1 LKEAKKKLEDEIR
14 TLDRELKEEIP
25 KALKTAAAMG
35 DLSENAEYQAA
46 KERQS
51 FLQARLFQLR
61 DRLATLSMV
70 NLSKIPTDK
79 VSYGSKVVLLDL
91 DTDKEVTYKL
101 VSSEESNVKEGLI
114 STASPIGKSLMGHE
128 EGDEVEIRTPG
139 GVKNY
144 EILRF
149 TTFHDDKKSP

>member
-61 DRLATLSMV
+61 ERLATLSMV

-79 VSYGSKVVLLDL
+79 ISYGSKVVLLDL

-114 STASPIGKSLMGHE
+114 STASPIGQSLMGHK
-128 EGDEVEIRTPG
+128 EGDEVQIQTPG

-144 EILRF
+144 EIVQL
-149 TTFHDDKKSP
+149 TTLHDA

>member
-1 LKEAKKKLEDEIR
+1 MKEAKKKLEDEIR

-79 VSYGSKVVLLDL
+79 ISYGSKVVLLDL

-114 STASPIGKSLMGHE
+114 STASPIGQSLMGHE
-128 EGDEVEIRTPG
+128 DGDEVEIRTPG
-139 GVKNY
+139 GVKHY
-144 EILRF
+144 EIVRF
-149 TTFHDDKKSP
+149 TTFHDD

>member
-1 LKEAKKKLEDEIR
+1 MKEAKKKLEDEIR

-101 VSSEESNVKEGLI
+101 VSSEESNVKQGLI

>member
-1 LKEAKKKLEDEIR
+1 MKEAKQKLEQEVR
-14 TLDRELKEEIP
+14 KLDRELKEEIP
-25 KALKTAAAMG
+25 KALKTAADMG
-35 DLSENAEYQAA
+35 DLSENAENQSA

-51 FLQARLFQLR
+51 FLQARLAQLR
-61 DRLATLSMV
+61 ERLATLSMV

-114 STASPIGKSLMGHE
+114 STASPIGQSLMGHE
-128 EGDEVEIRTPG
+128 EGDEVQIRTPG

-149 TTFHDDKKSP
+149 TTFHDA

>member
-61 DRLATLSMV
+61 DRLATLSLV

-79 VSYGSKVVLLDL
+79 ISYGSKVVLLDL

-101 VSSEESNVKEGLI
+101 VSSEESNVKKGLI
-114 STASPIGKSLMGHE
+114 STASPIGKSLMGCKVR
-128 EGDEVEIRTPG
+128 DEVQTRTPG
-139 GVKNY
+139 GDKNY
-144 EILRF
+144 KIVQL
-149 TTFHDDKKSP
+149 TTIHDG

>member
-1 LKEAKKKLEDEIR
+1 MKEAKKKLEDEIR

-51 FLQARLFQLR
+51 FLQARLAQLR
-61 DRLATLSMV
+61 ERLATLSMV

-114 STASPIGKSLMGHE
+114 STASPIGQSLMGRE
-128 EGDEVEIRTPG
+128 EGDEVQIRTPG

-149 TTFHDDKKSP
+149 TTFHDA

>member
-1 LKEAKKKLEDEIR
+1 MKEAKRKLEDELR
-14 TLDRELKEEIP
+14 KLGRELKEEIP
-25 KALKTAAAMG
+25 RALKTAADMG
-35 DLSENAEYQAA
+35 DLSENADYQAA

-51 FLQARLFQLR
+51 FLQVRLAQLR
-61 DRLATLSMV
+61 ERLATLSMV

-114 STASPIGKSLMGHE
+114 STASPIGQSLMGRE
-128 EGDEVEIRTPG
+128 EGDEVQIRTPG
-139 GVKNY
+139 GVRTS

-149 TTFHDDKKSP
+149 TTFHDA

>member
-1 LKEAKKKLEDEIR
+1 MKEAKRKLEDELR
-14 TLDRELKEEIP
+14 KLGRELKEEIP
-25 KALKTAAAMG
+25 RALKTAADMG

-51 FLQARLFQLR
+51 FLQARLAQLR
-61 DRLATLSMV
+61 ERLATLSMV
-70 NLSKIPTDK
+70 DLSKIPTDK

-114 STASPIGKSLMGHE
+114 STASPIGQSLMGRE
-128 EGDEVEIRTPG
+128 EGDEVQIQTPG
-139 GVKNY
+139 GIKNY
-144 EILRF
+144 EIVQF
-149 TTFHDDKKSP
+149 TTLHDA

>member
-1 LKEAKKKLEDEIR
+1 MKEAKKKLEDEIR
-14 TLDRELKEEIP
+14 KLGRELKEEIP

-51 FLQARLFQLR
+51 FLQARLAQLR
-61 DRLATLSMV
+61 ERLATLSMV

-91 DTDKEVTYKL
+91 DTDKKVTYKL

-114 STASPIGKSLMGHE
+114 STASPIGKSLMGRD
-128 EGDEVEIRTPG
+128 EGDEVQIRTPG
-139 GVKNY
+139 GIKNY
-144 EILRF
+144 EIVQF
-149 TTFHDDKKSP
+149 TTLHDA

>member
-1 LKEAKKKLEDEIR
+1 MKEAKKKLEDEIR
-14 TLDRELKEEIP
+14 KLGRELKEEIP
-25 KALKTAAAMG
+25 KALKTAADMG

-51 FLQARLFQLR
+51 YLQARLSQLR
-61 DRLATLSMV
+61 ERLATLSMV

-114 STASPIGKSLMGHE
+114 STASPIGKSLMGRD
-128 EGDEVEIRTPG
+128 EGDEVQIRTPG
-139 GVKNY
+139 GIKNY
-144 EILRF
+144 EIVQF
-149 TTFHDDKKSP
+149 TTLHDA

>member
-14 TLDRELKEEIP
+14 KLGRELKEEIP

-51 FLQARLFQLR
+51 FLQARLAQLR
-61 DRLATLSMV
+61 ERLATLSMV

-91 DTDKEVTYKL
+91 DTDKEVIYKL
-101 VSSEESNVKEGLI
+101 VSIEESNVKEGLI
-114 STASPIGKSLMGHE
+114 STASPIGKSLMGRE
-128 EGDEVEIRTPG
+128 EGDEVQIRTPG
-139 GVKNY
+139 GVRNY
-144 EILRF
+144 EIVQF
-149 TTFHDDKKSP
+149 TTLHDG

>member
-1 LKEAKKKLEDEIR
+1 MKEAKKKLEDELR
-14 TLDRELKEEIP
+14 KLGRELKEEIP
-25 KALKTAAAMG
+25 KALKTAADMG

-51 FLQARLFQLR
+51 YLQARLAHLR
-61 DRLATLSMV
+61 ERLAKLSMI
-70 NLSKIPTDK
+70 NLSKVPTDK

-91 DTDKEVTYKL
+91 DTDKKVTYKL

-114 STASPIGKSLMGHE
+114 STASPIGKSLMGRE
-128 EGDEVEIRTPG
+128 EGDEVQIRTPG

-144 EILRF
+144 EIVQF
-149 TTFHDDKKSP
+149 TTLHDG

>member
-1 LKEAKKKLEDEIR
+1 MKEAKKKLEDEIR
-14 TLDRELKEEIP
+14 KLGRELKEEIP
-25 KALKTAAAMG
+25 KALKTAADMG

-51 FLQARLFQLR
+51 YLQARLSQLR
-61 DRLATLSMV
+61 ERLATLSMV

-91 DTDKEVTYKL
+91 DTDMEVTYKL

-114 STASPIGKSLMGHE
+114 STASPIGKSLMGRE
-128 EGDEVEIRTPG
+128 EGDEVQIRTPG
-139 GVKNY
+139 GIKNY
-144 EILRF
+144 EIVQF
-149 TTFHDDKKSP
+149 TTLHDE

>member
-51 FLQARLFQLR
+51 FLQARLAQLR
-61 DRLATLSMV
+61 ERLATLSMV

-149 TTFHDDKKSP
+149 TTFHDDLP

>member
-1 LKEAKKKLEDEIR
+1 MKEAKKKLENEIR
-14 TLDRELKEEIP
+14 QLGRELKAEIP

-35 DLSENAEYQAA
+35 DLSENADYSAA

-51 FLQARLFQLR
+51 FLQVRLAQLR
-61 DRLATLSMV
+61 ERLATLSMV

-114 STASPIGKSLMGHE
+114 STASPIGQSLMGRE
-128 EGDEVEIRTPG
+128 EGDEVQIRTPG
-139 GVKNY
+139 GIKNY
-144 EILRF
+144 EIVQF
-149 TTFHDDKKSP
+149 TTLHDG

>member
-1 LKEAKKKLEDEIR
+1 LKEAKKKLENEIR
-14 TLDRELKEEIP
+14 KLGRELKAEIP

-35 DLSENAEYQAA
+35 DLSENADYQAA

-51 FLQARLFQLR
+51 FLQVRLAQLR
-61 DRLATLSMV
+61 ERLATLSMV

-101 VSSEESNVKEGLI
+101 VSRK
-114 STASPIGKSLMGHE
+114 
-128 EGDEVEIRTPG
+128 D
-139 GVKNY
+139 
-144 EILRF
+144 
-149 TTFHDDKKSP
+149 

>member
-1 LKEAKKKLEDEIR
+1 MKEAKRKLEDELR
-14 TLDRELKEEIP
+14 KLGREFKEEIP
-25 KALKTAAAMG
+25 RALKTAADMG

-51 FLQARLFQLR
+51 FLQARLAQLR
-61 DRLATLSMV
+61 ERLATLSMV
-70 NLSKIPTDK
+70 DLSKIPTDK

-114 STASPIGKSLMGHE
+114 STASPIGQSLMGRE
-128 EGDEVEIRTPG
+128 EGDEVQIRTPG
-139 GVKNY
+139 GIKNY
-144 EILRF
+144 EIVQF
-149 TTFHDDKKSP
+149 TTLHDA

>member
-1 LKEAKKKLEDEIR
+1 MKEAKKKLEDEIR

-101 VSSEESNVKEGLI
+101 VSSEESNVKQGLI

-144 EILRF
+144 EIVQL
-149 TTFHDDKKSP
+149 TTLHDG

>member
-1 LKEAKKKLEDEIR
+1 MKEAKKKLEDEIR

-51 FLQARLFQLR
+51 FLQARLAQLR
-61 DRLATLSMV
+61 ERLATLSLV

-91 DTDKEVTYKL
+91 DTDKKVTYKL

-114 STASPIGKSLMGHE
+114 STASPIGQSLMGHE
-128 EGDEVEIRTPG
+128 EGDEVQIRTPG

-144 EILRF
+144 EIVRF
-149 TTFHDDKKSP
+149 TTFHDA

>member
-1 LKEAKKKLEDEIR
+1 MKEAKKKLEDEIR
-14 TLDRELKEEIP
+14 KLGRELKEEIP

-51 FLQARLFQLR
+51 FLQARLAQLR
-61 DRLATLSMV
+61 ERLATLSMV

-91 DTDKEVTYKL
+91 DTDKEVIYKL
-101 VSSEESNVKEGLI
+101 VSIEESNVKEGLI
-114 STASPIGKSLMGHE
+114 STASPIGKSLMGRE
-128 EGDEVEIRTPG
+128 EGDEVQIRTPG
-139 GVKNY
+139 GVRNY
-144 EILRF
+144 EIVQF
-149 TTFHDDKKSP
+149 TTLHDG

>member
-1 LKEAKKKLEDEIR
+1 MKEAKKQLENEIR
-14 TLDRELKEEIP
+14 KLGRELKAEIP

-35 DLSENAEYQAA
+35 DLSENADYQAA

-51 FLQARLFQLR
+51 FLQVRLAQLR
-61 DRLATLSMV
+61 ERLATLSMV

-114 STASPIGKSLMGHE
+114 STASPIGQSLMGRE
-128 EGDEVEIRTPG
+128 EGDEVQIRTPG

-144 EILRF
+144 EIVQF
-149 TTFHDDKKSP
+149 TTLHDG

>member
-14 TLDRELKEEIP
+14 KLGRELKEEIP
-25 KALKTAAAMG
+25 KALKTAADMG

-46 KERQS
+46 KDRQS
-51 FLQARLFQLR
+51 YLQARLAQLR
-61 DRLATLSMV
+61 ERLATLSMV

-91 DTDKEVTYKL
+91 DTDKEVSYKL

-114 STASPIGKSLMGHE
+114 STASPIGKSLMGRE
-128 EGDEVEIRTPG
+128 EGDEVQIRTPG
-139 GVKNY
+139 GIKNY
-144 EILRF
+144 EIVQF
-149 TTFHDDKKSP
+149 TTLHDA

>member
-1 LKEAKKKLEDEIR
+1 LKEAKIKLENEIR
-14 TLDRELKEEIP
+14 KLGRELKAEIP

-35 DLSENAEYQAA
+35 DLSENADYQAA

-51 FLQARLFQLR
+51 FLQVRLAQLR
-61 DRLATLSMV
+61 ERLATLSMV

-114 STASPIGKSLMGHE
+114 STASPIGQSLMGRE
-128 EGDEVEIRTPG
+128 EGDEVQIRTPG

-144 EILRF
+144 EIVQF
-149 TTFHDDKKSP
+149 TTLHDG

>member
-1 LKEAKKKLEDEIR
+1 LKEAKKKLENEIR
-14 TLDRELKEEIP
+14 KLGRELKAEIP

-35 DLSENAEYQAA
+35 DLSENADYQAA

-51 FLQARLFQLR
+51 FLQVRLAQLR
-61 DRLATLSMV
+61 ERLATLSMV

-114 STASPIGKSLMGHE
+114 STASPIGQSLMGRE
-128 EGDEVEIRTPG
+128 EGDEVQIRTPG
-139 GVKNY
+139 GIKNY
-144 EILRF
+144 EIVQF
-149 TTFHDDKKSP
+149 TTLHDG

>member
-1 LKEAKKKLEDEIR
+1 MKEAKKKLEDEIR

-61 DRLATLSMV
+61 DRLATL
-70 NLSKIPTDK
+70 LS
-79 VSYGSKVVLLDL
+79 
-91 DTDKEVTYKL
+91 
-101 VSSEESNVKEGLI
+101 LI
-114 STASPIGKSLMGHE
+114 HI
-128 EGDEVEIRTPG
+128 
-139 GVKNY
+139 
-144 EILRF
+144 
-149 TTFHDDKKSP
+149 

>member
-1 LKEAKKKLEDEIR
+1 MKEAKKKLENEIR
-14 TLDRELKEEIP
+14 KLGRELKAEIP

-35 DLSENAEYQAA
+35 DLSENADYQAA

-51 FLQARLFQLR
+51 FLQVRLAQLR
-61 DRLATLSMV
+61 ERLATLSMV

-114 STASPIGKSLMGHE
+114 STASPIGQSLMGRE
-128 EGDEVEIRTPG
+128 EGDEVQIRTPG
-139 GVKNY
+139 GIKNY
-144 EILRF
+144 EIVQF
-149 TTFHDDKKSP
+149 TTLHDG

>member
-14 TLDRELKEEIP
+14 KLGRELKEEIP
-25 KALKTAAAMG
+25 KALKTAADMG

-51 FLQARLFQLR
+51 YIQARLAHLR
-61 DRLATLSMV
+61 ERLAKLSMV
-70 NLSKIPTDK
+70 NLSKVPTDK

-114 STASPIGKSLMGHE
+114 STASPIGKSLMGRE
-128 EGDEVEIRTPG
+128 EGDAVQIRTPG
-139 GVKNY
+139 GIKNY
-144 EILRF
+144 EIVQF
-149 TTFHDDKKSP
+149 TTLHDA

>member
-1 LKEAKKKLEDEIR
+1 MKEAKKKLEDELR
-14 TLDRELKEEIP
+14 KLGRELKEEIP
-25 KALKTAAAMG
+25 KALKTAADMG

-51 FLQARLFQLR
+51 YLQARLAHLR
-61 DRLATLSMV
+61 ERLAKLSMI
-70 NLSKIPTDK
+70 NLSKVPTDK

-114 STASPIGKSLMGHE
+114 STASPIGQSLMGRE
-128 EGDEVEIRTPG
+128 EGDEVQIRTPG

-144 EILRF
+144 EITQL
-149 TTFHDDKKSP
+149 TTLHDV

>member
-1 LKEAKKKLEDEIR
+1 MKEAKKKLEDEIR

-79 VSYGSKVVLLDL
+79 VSYGSKVGLLDL

-101 VSSEESNVKEGLI
+101 GSSEESNGKEGLI

-149 TTFHDDKKSP
+149 TTFHDD

>member
-1 LKEAKKKLEDEIR
+1 MKEAKKKLENEIR
-14 TLDRELKEEIP
+14 QLGRELKAEIP

-35 DLSENAEYQAA
+35 DLSENADYSAA

-51 FLQARLFQLR
+51 FLQVRLAQLR
-61 DRLATLSMV
+61 ERLATLSMV

-114 STASPIGKSLMGHE
+114 STASPIGQSLMGRE
-128 EGDEVEIRTPG
+128 EGDEVQIRTPG

-144 EILRF
+144 EIVQF
-149 TTFHDDKKSP
+149 TTLHDG

>member
-1 LKEAKKKLEDEIR
+1 MKEAKKKLADEIR
-14 TLDRELKEEIP
+14 KLDRELKEEIP
-25 KALKTAAAMG
+25 KALKTAADMG

-51 FLQARLFQLR
+51 YLQARLGQLR
-61 DRLATLSMV
+61 DRLSKLSMI
-70 NLSKIPTDK
+70 NLSKVPTDR

-101 VSSEESNVKEGLI
+101 VSIEESDVKKGLI
-114 STASPIGKSLMGHE
+114 STTSPIGKSLMGHE
-128 EGDEVEIRTPG
+128 EGDEVQIQTPG

-144 EILRF
+144 EIVQLA
-149 TTFHDDKKSP
+149 TLHDA

>member
-1 LKEAKKKLEDEIR
+1 MKEAKKKLEDEIR
-14 TLDRELKEEIP
+14 KLGRELTEEIP
-25 KALKTAAAMG
+25 KALKTAADMG

-51 FLQARLFQLR
+51 FLQARLAQLR
-61 DRLATLSMV
+61 ERLATLSMV

-114 STASPIGKSLMGHE
+114 STASPIGQSLMGRE
-128 EGDEVEIRTPG
+128 EGDEVQIRTPG

-144 EILRF
+144 EIAQL
-149 TTFHDDKKSP
+149 TTLHDE